1 MAKVRVGPGLFS
13 TNEHEDVRKCFLA
26 IEYAS
31 RIVCFMDLAKRGR
44 EIEEISFESI
54 KSICSSSDKD
64 QNKLKNTILVTYIR
78 LTDTSHQSFI
88 ISACSKEDK
97 DRLIDELTAAMNSVN

>member
-13 TNEHEDVRKCFLA
+13 TNEHEDIRKCFLA

-44 EIEEISFESI
+44 EIEEIPFERI
-54 KSICSSSDKD
+54 KAICSYNVND
-64 QNKLKNTILVTYIR
+64 QNMLRNTI
-78 LTDTSHQSFI
+78 
-88 ISACSKEDK
+88 
-97 DRLIDELTAAMNSVN
+97 